1 VSVLVD
7 RGTRVVVQGIT
18 GHQGT
23 VHTRQMREFGTEVVA
38 GVTPGKGGTR
48 IEEVPVFDSVREAVS
63 ATEANAS
70 CIFVPAPF
78 AKDALL
84 EAVDAGIRLAVIVT
98 EHIPFHDMLVMYHYA
113 RERGTRIIG
122 PNCPGIAQPGAS
134 KVGIIPNVVFRPG
147 RVGVISRS
155 GTLTYEI
162 VNGIKEHGLGQSTC
176 IGLGGDP
183 VVGTSFVDA
192 LPLFEKDPDT
202 DLLVLVG
209 EIGGTAEEEAA
220 EYIRRSFSKPVVA
233 YIAGRSAPPGKRMGH
248 AGAIISR
255 GKGTADSKVAAL
267 EAAGARVARFPYEV
281 PLMVAELAAAR
292 VRA

>member
-1 VSVLVD
+1 MTVLVD
-7 RGTRVVVQGIT
+7 GETRVVVQGIT

-23 VHTRQMREFGTEVVA
+23 VHTRAMREFGTQVVA
-38 GVTPGKGGTR
+38 GVTPGKAGSTVEG
-48 IEEVPVFDSVREAVS
+48 VPVFDTVREAV
-63 ATEANAS
+63 AKTGANAS
-70 CIFVPAPF
+70 CLFVPAPF
-78 AKDALL
+78 AKDALI
-84 EAVDAGIRLAVIVT
+84 EAVDAGIRLSVLVT

-113 RERGTRIIG
+113 RARGTRIIG
-122 PNCPGIAQPGAS
+122 PNCPGIAAPGRS

-192 LPLFEKDPDT
+192 LPLFERDPET
-202 DLLVLVG
+202 DLMVLVG
-209 EIGGTAEEEAA
+209 EIGGTAEEDAA
-220 EYIRRSFSKPVVA
+220 ELIRTSFSKPVVA

-255 GKGTADSKVAAL
+255 GRGTAASKVAAL
-267 EAAGARVARFPYEV
+267 ERAGARVARFPYEV
-281 PLMVAELAAAR
+281 PEIVAELARTQAR
-292 VRA
+292 G